1 MSAHADHEAHL
12 RAALHAAVDSL
23 EPHADGLQRIRARLR
38 PPRPVALAWAQ
49 AASAG
54 LVMRTPAWL
63 YDVVYQVADW
73 FRLAIERFAPA
84 QAPGRHRSRAQG
96 LLRPLAAMAVVMFIV
111 AVGTYVAIDGSTAIF
126 PSSSNSVPGA
136 PGGGSHPG
144 GPAPSAS
151 HTSTKSTLGTGS
163 RPTGS
168 PSCKSS
174 SPTANGATTSAAAP
188 QSPGASAT
196 PTPADTSTVTSSPSP
211 SDTSTTPAAAASAS
225 PSVAPPAN
233 PPTSSPN
240 TPALTKP
247 PAC

>member
-1 MSAHADHEAHL
+1 MSAHTDHEAYL
-12 RAALHAAVDSL
+12 RAALHAAADSL
-23 EPHADGLQRIRARLR
+23 EPQADGLERIRARLR
-38 PPRPVALAWAQ
+38 PPRPVPIAWAQ
-49 AASAG
+49 AASTG
-54 LVMRTPAWL
+54 LVMHSPAWL
-63 YDVVYQVADW
+63 YDVAYQVADW
-73 FRLAIERFAPA
+73 FRLAFERFAPA

-96 LLRPLAAMAVVMFIV
+96 LMRPLAAMAVVMFIV

-126 PSSSNSVPGA
+126 PSSSSSVPGA

-144 GPAPSAS
+144 APAPSAS
-151 HTSTKSTLGTGS
+151 HTSGTNSTLGTGS

-174 SPTANGATTSAAAP
+174 PAANGATTSAAAP

-196 PTPADTSTVTSSPSP
+196 PTPADTSTATSSPSP
-211 SDTSTTPAAAASAS
+211 GDTSTTPPAPASAA

-240 TPALTKP
+240 PPALTKP
-247 PAC
+247 PC